1 MRNFARQ
8 TYILLAAIGV
18 LVSCMDIPNVAIG
31 GVHLKVA
38 YLIFPLYLP
47 FVLYVSRM
55 RFGATRL
62 GLYALI
68 VVLFAP
74 AVFLSTDIK
83 ISLSY
88 FVGILIC
95 LMVMETMYRLT
106 MVLRWEMIDVLM
118 WFYRTTVIVTA
129 ALVILHLQK
138 RGHFTLYEASYWAI
152 ALIPYYCIAFHR
164 VLLKGIRAAWGDA
177 LLIVAAIVLSASLSM
192 VLWSLVS
199 FLFVAFRLKRVKLNR
214 IFVMLLGVVVL
225 LAIAYR
231 FNTRTRQAIDD
242 LADADSWK
250 TFFAAFI
257 FMAGNRAQ
265 RVLVAWAVGWIHPI
279 YGVGPG
285 ALVSYAMKHFQRE
298 DFTIMGISSA
308 DFKLSQP
315 ATNVFLQLWAE
326 TGIIGT
332 FAYLAL
338 LVYVFRKIAKKA
350 YAIPI
355 QAALW
360 ITMLSLMIESSYIR
374 TYVWML
380 YGIGL
385 GIAEMNPALENEGD
399 GRTEEATT
407 S

>member
-1 MRNFARQ
+1 
-8 TYILLAAIGV
+8 
-18 LVSCMDIPNVAIG
+18 MDIPNVAVG

-38 YLIFPLYLP
+38 YLIFPFYLP

-55 RFGATRL
+55 RIGATRL
-62 GLYALI
+62 GVYALI
-68 VVLFAP
+68 VTLFTP
-74 AVFLSTDIK
+74 AVFLSSDIK
-83 ISLSY
+83 ISISY
-88 FVGILIC
+88 AVGILIC

-106 MVLRWEMIDVLM
+106 VLLQWGMIDVLM
-118 WFYRTTVIVTA
+118 WFYRATVIVTVP
-129 ALVILHLQK
+129 LVILHLQK

-152 ALIPYYCIAFHR
+152 ALIPYYCITFHQL
-164 VLLKGIRAAWGDA
+164 LLKGMRAVWQDA
-177 LLIVAAIVLSASLSM
+177 FLIVVAIVVSASLSM

-199 FLFVAFRLKRVKLNR
+199 FAFVAFRLKKIKPSR
-214 IFVMLLGVVVL
+214 IVFMVVGVVVL
-225 LAIAYR
+225 LVIAYE
-231 FNTRTRQAIDD
+231 FNLRTHQTIDD
-242 LADADSWK
+242 LADADNWK

-257 FMAGNRAQ
+257 FMAGNRVQ
-265 RVLVAWAVGWIHPI
+265 RVLVAWTVGWTHPI

-285 ALVSYAMKHFQRE
+285 ALVSYAMKNYQRA
-298 DFTIMGISSA
+298 DFTIMGISSS

-315 ATNVFLQLWAE
+315 ATNVFLQVWAE

-332 FAYLAL
+332 FAYLTL
-338 LVYVFRKIAKKA
+338 LVYMFRKIAKKA

-380 YGIGL
+380 YGVVL
-385 GIAEMNPALENEGD
+385 GIAEMTPAQEDTKAGD
-399 GRTEEATT
+399 FEKSAV